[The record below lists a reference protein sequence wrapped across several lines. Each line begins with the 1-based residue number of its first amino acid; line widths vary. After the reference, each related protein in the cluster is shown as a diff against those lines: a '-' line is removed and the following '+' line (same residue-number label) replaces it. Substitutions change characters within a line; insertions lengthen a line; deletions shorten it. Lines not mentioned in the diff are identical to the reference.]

1 MGDDKID
8 TKIAKKTRRKAITQE
23 NLEVAAE

>member
-8 TKIAKKTRRKAITQE
+8 TKTVKKTRRKAITQE